1 VGKGDVEVVVS
12 HDMIGRM
19 MLLAARSPWLAAVL
33 DNMMGFEGSEL
44 YLREWPALAG
54 ERFGAAL
61 YRFDAAVPVGL
72 KRAADGRIVIN
83 PPDAL
88 VIAPGDELLLL
99 AEDDNS
105 YTLNGPEAQRR
116 YYAAGGG
123 LPEDDDALLRAAA
136 AAEPEK
142 PPERMLFC
150 GWRRDMADMIPEL
163 DHDVPFGSELWL
175 FNRWAAVWI

>member
-1 VGKGDVEVVVS
+1 MEVVVS
-12 HDMIGRM
+12 HDTIGRM

-88 VIAPGDELLLL
+88 VIATGDELLLL

-105 YTLNGPEAQRR
+105 YTLNGLEAQR
-116 YYAAGGG
+116 YYAAGG

-142 PPERMLFC
+142 PPDRMLFC
-150 GWRRDMADMIPEL
+150 G
-163 DHDVPFGSELWL
+163 
-175 FNRWAAVWI
+175 